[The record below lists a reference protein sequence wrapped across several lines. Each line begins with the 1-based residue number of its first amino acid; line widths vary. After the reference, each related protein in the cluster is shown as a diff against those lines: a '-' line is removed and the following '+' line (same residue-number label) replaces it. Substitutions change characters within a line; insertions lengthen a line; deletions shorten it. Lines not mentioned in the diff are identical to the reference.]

1 MYVGPKIIHLIR
13 QHLRHDVQLERHP
26 QEGDEGHEAAEND
39 AVHFE
44 RQSGGNHFGS
54 VGEITLQAFR
64 IFNSFSGTLSKV
76 VPRRPVSSIQ
86 TPDFF
91 TAVKAVVKSKPD
103 LDGGG
108 GKNVYFLHSQTK
120 SSGDTLLSKFSTKLF
135 PPSFV

>member
-1 MYVGPKIIHLIR
+1 LSAS
-13 QHLRHDVQLERHP
+13 L
-26 QEGDEGHEAAEND
+26 AETILGLS
-39 AVHFE
+39 AKSLFK
-44 RQSGGNHFGS
+44 HFGS
-54 VGEITLQAFR
+54 SIHFPELCPK
-64 IFNSFSGTLSKV
+64 LSHEGRFPPFK
-76 VPRRPVSSIQ
+76 PPI
-86 TPDFF
+86 FF